1 MSKIH
6 VIHENST
13 WVEPLRSALTAL
25 DLPYEEWFMD
35 TARISLDRPPPN
47 GVFYNRMIAS
57 SHTRG
62 HRFAPEATA
71 VLLAHL
77 ERHGRRVVN
86 GSRALQLEVSKAAQY
101 ARNF

>member
-47 GVFYNRMIAS
+47 GVF
-57 SHTRG
+57 RG

>member
-1 MSKIH
+1 
-6 VIHENST
+6 
-13 WVEPLRSALTAL
+13 
-25 DLPYEEWFMD
+25 
-35 TARISLDRPPPN
+35 
-47 GVFYNRMIAS
+47 MIAS